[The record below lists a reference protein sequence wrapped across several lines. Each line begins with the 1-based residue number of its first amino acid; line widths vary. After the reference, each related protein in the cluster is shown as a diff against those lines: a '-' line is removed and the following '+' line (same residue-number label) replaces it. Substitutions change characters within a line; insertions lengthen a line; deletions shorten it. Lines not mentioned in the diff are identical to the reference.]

1 MTAICRHTVLPFS
14 LNGVPA
20 SVQPRC
26 LALPMAEVMEEH
38 LIQTVIQ
45 LLGQKEAGYIK
56 TSSSG
61 IFRSAEASLMYR
73 PCISQAAKGCAYMCC
88 VI

>member
-26 LALPMAEVMEEH
+26 LALPMAEVMAEH
-38 LIQTVIQ
+38 LIQAVIQ
-45 LLGQKEAGYIK
+45 LLGQKEAG
-56 TSSSG
+56 TSKPAPAG
-61 IFRSAEASLMYR
+61 FFVLLK
-73 PCISQAAKGCAYMCC
+73 Q
-88 VI
+88 V

>member
-26 LALPMAEVMEEH
+26 LALPMAEVMAEH

-45 LLGQKEAGYIK
+45 LLGQKEGRYIK
-56 TSSSG
+56 LA
-61 IFRSAEASLMYR
+61 SAERKIPLELVLMYR
-73 PCISQAAKGCAYMCC
+73 LLYILAN
-88 VI
+88 

>member
-26 LALPMAEVMEEH
+26 LALPMAEVMAEH

-45 LLGQKEAGYIK
+45 LSRYTMEQNYHL
-56 TSSSG
+56 TSS
-61 IFRSAEASLMYR
+61 YR
-73 PCISQAAKGCAYMCC
+73 HKLDKTIALQYHECNVYNLIIKLP
-88 VI
+88 